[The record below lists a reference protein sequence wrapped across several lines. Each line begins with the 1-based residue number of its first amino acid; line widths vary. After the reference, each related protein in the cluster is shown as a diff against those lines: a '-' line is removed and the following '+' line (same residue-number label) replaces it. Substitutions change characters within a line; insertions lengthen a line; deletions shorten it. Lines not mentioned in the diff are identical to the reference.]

1 MKKFLFANPFQPELC
16 PHLWLAVYLSTHDIG
31 LDTNNALFP
40 GNHTASRIGKAL
52 QQLIKSV
59 VDGGGPHIQYA
70 VIPYCRALQYKI
82 MPISAE

>member
-1 MKKFLFANPFQPELC
+1 MKKFLFANPLQPELC

-31 LDTNNALFP
+31 LDNNNALFP

-59 VDGGGPHIQYA
+59 VEGGGPLSLGDLHNLGLHSFRK
-70 VIPYCRALQYKI
+70 V
-82 MPISAE
+82 